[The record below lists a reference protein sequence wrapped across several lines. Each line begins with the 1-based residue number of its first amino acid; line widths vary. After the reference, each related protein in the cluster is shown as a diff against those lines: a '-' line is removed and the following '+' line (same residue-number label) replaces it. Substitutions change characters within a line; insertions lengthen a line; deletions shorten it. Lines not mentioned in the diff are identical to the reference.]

1 MGANVPTT
9 PRDNTNLP
17 TIIIAEKLAAAV
29 TAN

>member
-1 MGANVPTT
+1 MSIMPTT
-9 PRDNTNLP
+9 PRDNTTLP